1 MAELNTTEP
10 STAAC
15 RSPMIS
21 SSENRTAAI
30 GVLNAAASA
39 AAQPAGTSAFTCFG
53 LSPRFRAIT
62 EASPAPTCTDGP
74 SRPSA
79 IPLASEAEQQ
89 KNFPSTVRNRIR
101 PSLMKSAN
109 LVCGIPLPRA
119 NGK

>member
-1 MAELNTTEP
+1 
-10 STAAC
+10 
-15 RSPMIS
+15 MIS
-21 SSENRTAAI
+21 SSENKTAAM

-79 IPLASEAEQQ
+79 MPLASEAEQQ

-101 PSLMKSAN
+101 PSLMKRAN
-109 LVCGIPLPRA
+109 FVCGIPLPRA